1 MANPVRNPRP
11 VGRPAGTAQTAVRGR
26 LVERAR
32 RLFAE
37 RGYAAVSLRAIAA
50 AAEVNPAMVHYYFAS
65 KRGLYE
71 AVIAETLSPVVE
83 RLNLMLAAPG
93 SGGFALRDLL
103 ELYVRTLASSPWLP
117 PLILREVLA
126 EDGPMRSWFIRRFA
140 ARGGGLLTRLI
151 RHEQAAGHLRPDLD
165 PRLTA
170 LSLVSLA
177 AFPFAALPVTST
189 VFGMRTRGWYL
200 EQFIAHTGGLLRKGT
215 AP

>member
-1 MANPVRNPRP
+1 MANPACSSRT
-11 VGRPAGTAQTAVRGR
+11 VGRPAGTVKAAVRAR
-26 LVERAR
+26 LVEVAR

-50 AAEVNPAMVHYYFAS
+50 AAEVNPAMAHYYFAS

-83 RLNLMLAAPG
+83 RLNVMLAARG
-93 SGGFALRDLL
+93 SAGFTLRDLL
-103 ELYVRTLASSPWLP
+103 ELYVRTLTASPWLP
-117 PLILREVLA
+117 PLILREVLT
-126 EDGPMRSWFIRRFA
+126 EDGPMRSWFIRQFA

-151 RHEQAAGHLRPDLD
+151 RHEQAAGRLRPDLD

-189 VFGMRTRGWYL
+189 VFGMRTRGRRL
-200 EQFIAHTGGLLRKGT
+200 EQFIAHTGRLLREGT

>member
-1 MANPVRNPRP
+1 MANPARTSRT
-11 VGRPAGTAQTAVRGR
+11 VGRPAGAVRAAVRAR
-26 LVERAR
+26 LVEVAR

-83 RLNLMLAAPG
+83 RLNVMLAARG
-93 SGGFALRDLL
+93 GGGFTLRDLL
-103 ELYVRTLASSPWLP
+103 ELYVRTLAASPWLP

-126 EDGPMRSWFIRRFA
+126 EDGPIRSWFIRQFA

-151 RHEQAAGHLRPDLD
+151 RHEQAAGRLRPDLD

-189 VFGMRTRGWYL
+189 VFGMRTCGRRL
-200 EQFIAHTGGLLRKGT
+200 EQFIAHTGRLLREGT